1 MPANIKPTNKLPS
14 HELFIVSLVDSL
26 MVETT
31 LWELFIILNSIS
43 MMKTTIIPKFISSW
57 TASTSI
63 NSVETVMGDLSQGL
77 KTHLNIRTK
86 EFIIKKSQRIKQTSE
101 EHLNF

>member
-1 MPANIKPTNKLPS
+1 
-14 HELFIVSLVDSL
+14 
-26 MVETT
+26 MVEMT

-77 KTHLNIRTK
+77 KTYLNIRTK
-86 EFIIKKSQRIKQTSE
+86 EFIIKKSQRIKQTCE